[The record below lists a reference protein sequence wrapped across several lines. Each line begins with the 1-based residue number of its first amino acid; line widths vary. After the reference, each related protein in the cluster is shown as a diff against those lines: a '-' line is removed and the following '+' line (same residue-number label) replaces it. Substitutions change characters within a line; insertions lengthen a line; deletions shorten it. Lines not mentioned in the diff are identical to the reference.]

1 MSKRDDL
8 VPFGR
13 QSERWTRISDYVP
26 GAEAQLLIAAP
37 QPDLPESKRKRVS
50 RRGLWLPIYALGIAA
65 MALWAGGAFDGGQPR
80 PQAASAAPVEAAA
93 AQATATSSTSS
104 KGLVFGLCDQGGGTN
119 CVVDGDSF
127 HMGGKAIRVAGIDAP
142 RTHSARCDAEA
153 LLGWAATERLHAAL
167 NSGTVTTAAVEPG
180 QDANGRLLRRVEVD
194 GRDVGQVL
202 TAAGLA
208 RPSDGKTPAG
218 WC

>member
-1 MSKRDDL
+1 MSNRDDL

-13 QSERWTRISDYVP
+13 HKAERWTRITDYAP
-26 GAEAQLLIAAP
+26 GADAQLLIAAP
-37 QPDLPESKRKRVS
+37 RPDLPETKPKRVS
-50 RRGLWLPIYALGIAA
+50 RRGLWLPIYALGIAGA
-65 MALWAGGAFDGGQPR
+65 ALWAGGAFEAGAPGAE
-80 PQAASAAPVEAAA
+80 AAKAVPVEAAVA
-93 AQATATSSTSS
+93 PASATSS
-104 KGLVFGLCDQGGGTN
+104 KGLVFGLCDEGGGSN

-127 HMGGKAIRVAGIDAP
+127 HLAGKAIRVAGIDAP

-167 NSGTVTTAAVEPG
+167 NSGTVTTAPVEPG
-180 QDANGRLLRRVEVD
+180 QDSNGRLLRRVEVD
-194 GRDVGQVL
+194 GRDVGQAL

-208 RPSDGKTPAG
+208 RASDGKTGAG